1 MGFTCPILPYL
12 MRRAALEL
20 LAAHVEAFNEGVRT
34 GDFRTMLEGFTPDAE
49 MTFRGVPVGPFGG
62 REAIER
68 AYREQPP
75 DDELRVLDAYERD
88 DGVIVA
94 SYAWAKTPSTVAGE
108 MLITPEDDRIAR
120 LVVTF
125 EESSEPAS

>member
-1 MGFTCPILPYL
+1 
-12 MRRAALEL
+12 MRRSALEL
-20 LAAHVEAFNEGVRT
+20 LAAHVEAFNDGVRS

-62 REAIER
+62 RESIER

-75 DDELRVLDAYERD
+75 DDELRIVDAYERD

-94 SYAWAKTPSTVAGE
+94 QYAWAKMPSTIAGE
-108 MLITPEDDRIAR
+108 MFITPEDDQIAR
-120 LVVTF
+120 LTVTF
-125 EESSEPAS
+125 HPGDSPSVIQ

>member
-1 MGFTCPILPYL
+1 
-12 MRRAALEL
+12 
-20 LAAHVEAFNEGVRT
+20 
-34 GDFRTMLEGFTPDAE
+34 MLEGFTPDAE

-62 REAIER
+62 RDAIER

-75 DDELRVLDAYERD
+75 DDELRVVDAYERD

-94 SYAWAKTPSTVAGE
+94 RYAWAKTPSTIAGE
-108 MLITPEDDRIAR
+108 MIIAPEDDRIAR

-125 EESSEPAS
+125 DTDATLPDPGDTAP

>member
-1 MGFTCPILPYL
+1 
-12 MRRAALEL
+12 MRRSALEL
-20 LAAHVEAFNEGVRT
+20 LAAHVEAFNEGVRS

-75 DDELRVLDAYERD
+75 DDELRIVDAHEHD
-88 DGVIVA
+88 DGVIIA
-94 SYAWAKTPSTVAGE
+94 RYAWAKSPSTTAGE
-108 MLITPEDDRIAR
+108 MIITPDEDLIAR

-125 EESSEPAS
+125 EESVDPAS

>member
-1 MGFTCPILPYL
+1 L
-12 MRRAALEL
+12 RRSALEL
-20 LAAHVEAFNEGVRT
+20 LAAHVEAFNDGVRT
-34 GDFRTMLEGFTPDAE
+34 GDFRAMLDGFTPDAE

-75 DDELRVLDAYERD
+75 DDELRVVDASERD

-94 SYAWAKTPSTVAGE
+94 RYAWASTPSTIAGE
-108 MLITPEDDRIAR
+108 MIITPEDDRIAR

-125 EESSEPAS
+125 DGGESLTFRPGEGVP

>member
-1 MGFTCPILPYL
+1 MRFTCPILPYL
-12 MRRAALEL
+12 VRRSALEM

-34 GDFRTMLEGFTPDAE
+34 GDFRPMVEGFTPDGE

-68 AYREQPP
+68 AYRDQRP

-88 DGVIVA
+88 DEVIVA
-94 SYAWAKTPSTVAGE
+94 RYAWAKTPSTTAGE
-108 MLITPEDDRIAR
+108 MLITPDGDLIAR

-125 EESSEPAS
+125 EESVDPAS